1 MRGYRGRGSGRGSRH
16 YPQESKFGGHY
27 RCRVCWFWQIVS
39 IVENWNSLS
48 LGLFIINCTL
58 IWTCGNTTHLSFV
71 FIHNA
76 RLVSRTVQPSSQTFP
91 WPAGFTNIRCSSRKI
106 SSFVLTI
113 NKPSHDL
120 WIIFQ
125 NKMPIQDKFSLVV

>member
-76 RLVSRTVQPSSQTFP
+76 RLVSRTVQPSHDPLDSQ
-91 WPAGFTNIRCSSRKI
+91 ISDVVQEKI

-125 NKMPIQDKFSLVV
+125 NKMPIQDKFSLVVALK